1 MPMGR
6 GICIALIRVCGAFYV
21 TKVTFAR
28 PGPWAIEIIAGEG
41 NGFDTARVKVTVL
54 DSPPTPMLGSTCT
67 TRPEPRRQRRSRS
80 APDRYQRATRSSA
93 ASSSNRGCY
102 HTGQASGHCVCD
114 SAVLHQPD
122 VRADCLRSCEDYSP
136 CMPDRVVF
144 THQEIWQ
151 DFAGKKLF
159 PTVTEWRL
167 QSEPWIFLVDAQG
180 IIRAKFEGLPTVHEF
195 GNGPGTNADA
205 GNTPSSMSL

>member
-67 TRPEPRRQRRSRS
+67 TDQNLVASDVRDLRQIDTSERPDRRLHRVRIADAITQGKPQVIVFATPQFCTSQMCGPMLEIVRRLLPVYARPRRFHSSGNLARFRR
-80 APDRYQRATRSSA
+80 
-93 ASSSNRGCY
+93 
-102 HTGQASGHCVCD
+102 
-114 SAVLHQPD
+114 
-122 VRADCLRSCEDYSP
+122 
-136 CMPDRVVF
+136 
-144 THQEIWQ
+144 
-151 DFAGKKLF
+151 
-159 PTVTEWRL
+159 
-167 QSEPWIFLVDAQG
+167 
-180 IIRAKFEGLPTVHEF
+180 
-195 GNGPGTNADA
+195 
-205 GNTPSSMSL
+205 